1 MEQGN
6 SDFGARETGIGQ
18 QKRPGTPFPCPPIL
32 HAPVPEAAVWV
43 TSSHKH
49 ALFLRKWK
57 VSEVWWGAGCLQQ
70 QHSGLPLSYSLLRRD
85 PTGAPGAPTFSAF
98 TTLASNPGNP
108 GKVGR
113 GSLSRC
119 RGLCRARTGTWQEEQ
134 DTALSV
140 CLHFLP
146 PPWASRFFP
155 FFLPLVGKKLTSGPP
170 CCHSCSRCHGQDCPG
185 WCDQRHSRGG
195 RDEDEV
201 RLGKSGCPACRVSFL
216 PEPKRSLSSSCCL
229 ADSPGRGGPTSH
241 TDVHHSSDKHLSS
254 SP

>member
-1 MEQGN
+1 MPFLHLKPGQLWRRGLVGSFAHPPLTSSSLLCDNDTIPTSCGSWGIFLTVQPFESLLHN
-6 SDFGARETGIGQ
+6 GAGWSRGTLTLGPGRLELASRRDRE
-18 QKRPGTPFPCPPIL
+18 PHFPAPPIL

-70 QHSGLPLSYSLLRRD
+70 QHLGLPLSYSLLRRD

-119 RGLCRARTGTWQEEQ
+119 RGLCRARTGTWQEKQ

-155 FFLPLVGKKLTSGPP
+155 FF
-170 CCHSCSRCHGQDCPG
+170 
-185 WCDQRHSRGG
+185 
-195 RDEDEV
+195 
-201 RLGKSGCPACRVSFL
+201 
-216 PEPKRSLSSSCCL
+216 SLWL
-229 ADSPGRGGPTSH
+229 AKG
-241 TDVHHSSDKHLSS
+241 
-254 SP
+254 